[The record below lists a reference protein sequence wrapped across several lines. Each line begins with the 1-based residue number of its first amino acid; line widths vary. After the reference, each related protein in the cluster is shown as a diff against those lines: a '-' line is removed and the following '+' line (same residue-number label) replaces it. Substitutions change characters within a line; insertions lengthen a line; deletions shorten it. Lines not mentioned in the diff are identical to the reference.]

1 MTTIETVTCF
11 YCEKQVQLC
20 KDGTYRKH
28 TYGSRGPVCKKSGQP
43 HNRHSGEFKVTQR
56 DENGKAVEW
65 VANCLCGRVFLG
77 ATYDAVDAS
86 WSEHSKEEASAA

>member
-11 YCEKQVQLC
+11 YCEKRVQLC

-28 TYGSRGPVCKKSGQP
+28 TCWLHTVCKRSGTP
-43 HNRHSGEFKVTQR
+43 HNRHSVEFKVTQR

-65 VANCLCGRVFLG
+65 VAHCLCGRVFLG